1 MAEGLKPGVR
11 ETLKSYIFINGKYWV
26 AKDLTLAN
34 FVDLV
39 AAETREYDFTT
50 AVQAAYRTTVHE
62 PKPQSEGY
70 ADFPSLAEMRPPPMM
85 PAGANVDRKIWDG
98 NNSRKMK
105 KEDEDFMAAAMTD
118 EENDEGPIGHP
129 KYHTNVILNH
139 APLASMA
146 PWHPSNIQE
155 PEAHQHDRALEAVNN
170 CIIAGQQPQIL
181 PGLDDNRFDEHT
193 PHY

>member
-11 ETLKSYIFINGKYWV
+11 ETPKSYIFINGKYWV

-34 FVDLV
+34 FGDLV
-39 AAETREYDFTT
+39 AAETPEYDFTT
-50 AVQAAYRTTVHE
+50 AVQAAYRPTVDE
-62 PKPQSEGY
+62 PKLQSEGY

-129 KYHTNVILNH
+129 
-139 APLASMA
+139 
-146 PWHPSNIQE
+146 E
-155 PEAHQHDRALEAVNN
+155 
-170 CIIAGQQPQIL
+170 
-181 PGLDDNRFDEHT
+181 
-193 PHY
+193 

>member
-1 MAEGLKPGVR
+1 MMAEGLKPGVR
-11 ETLKSYIFINGKYWV
+11 ETPKSYIFINGKYWV

-34 FVDLV
+34 FGDLV
-39 AAETREYDFTT
+39 AAETPEYDFTT
-50 AVQAAYRTTVHE
+50 AVQAAYRPTVDE
-62 PKPQSEGY
+62 PKPQSEGH

-129 KYHTNVILNH
+129 
-139 APLASMA
+139 
-146 PWHPSNIQE
+146 E
-155 PEAHQHDRALEAVNN
+155 
-170 CIIAGQQPQIL
+170 
-181 PGLDDNRFDEHT
+181 
-193 PHY
+193 

>member
-1 MAEGLKPGVR
+1 MAEGLKPDVR

-34 FVDLV
+34 FGDLV

-50 AVQAAYRTTVHE
+50 AVQAANRPTVDE

-70 ADFPSLAEMRPPPMM
+70 ANFPSLAEMRPPPMM
-85 PAGANVDRKIWDG
+85 PAGANVDRKTWDG
-98 NNSRKMK
+98 NNLRKMK

-129 KYHTNVILNH
+129 K
-139 APLASMA
+139 
-146 PWHPSNIQE
+146 
-155 PEAHQHDRALEAVNN
+155 
-170 CIIAGQQPQIL
+170 
-181 PGLDDNRFDEHT
+181 
-193 PHY
+193 